1 MKNIYLKINDIL
13 NEDERRHAMVLFGM
27 MLIMGLLEAIG
38 IISVMPFIAVVANPD
53 IIETNRYLAA
63 VFAWF
68 GFTSNNHFLIFL
80 GLMVF
85 TLVVGGLA
93 FKALT
98 YWAMV
103 RFTQMKN
110 YSISSRLLAGYLSQ
124 PYEWFL
130 NRHSAELGKT
140 LITEVLQVVNSI
152 LIPGIQLIA
161 SSITAAFI
169 FLLVIGVAPKVAFVA
184 FVIFGSIYGLIYFLV
199 RKRLHK
205 LGMKRSVANQKR
217 IRVAQEALSSIK
229 DLKVLGLESVYL
241 KAFKTPALQFSTS
254 QVKFMVIGQ
263 LPRFFLEALVFGGM
277 LILLLVLLA
286 FNKGNLNAILP
297 LIGLYA
303 FAGTR
308 LIPALQQ
315 IYQALSKLRF
325 GVAALEELHRDLAQF
340 QKTERPVRY
349 SKREKQSRPLR
360 LVKTLKFKNVSY
372 RYPGAETATLT
383 GIDFTVPA
391 KSTVAL
397 VGRSG
402 AGKTTVIDLLLG
414 LLTSS
419 DGVIEVDETII
430 DVETIPLWQKNTGYV
445 PQQVS
450 LIDESVAYNIGLGAG
465 HNDIDRAAVIK
476 AAQTADLHDFIVN
489 ELPEGY
495 DTLIGERGVRLSG
508 GQRQRIGIA
517 RALYHDPDVLVLDE
531 ATSALDHITEKVI
544 VDAIKALGHQKTI
557 IIVAHRLSTIQHC
570 DQIFLMEAGRIIDRG
585 CYQALLETNS
595 NFQRY
600 LTPTS

>member
-391 KSTVAL
+391 KSTVSF

-419 DGVIEVDETII
+419 DGVIEVDETILNG
-430 DVETIPLWQKNTGYV
+430 ETIPLWQSNIGYV
-445 PQQVS
+445 P
-450 LIDESVAYNIGLGAG
+450 
-465 HNDIDRAAVIK
+465 
-476 AAQTADLHDFIVN
+476 
-489 ELPEGY
+489 
-495 DTLIGERGVRLSG
+495 
-508 GQRQRIGIA
+508 
-517 RALYHDPDVLVLDE
+517 
-531 ATSALDHITEKVI
+531 
-544 VDAIKALGHQKTI
+544 
-557 IIVAHRLSTIQHC
+557 
-570 DQIFLMEAGRIIDRG
+570 
-585 CYQALLETNS
+585 
-595 NFQRY
+595 
-600 LTPTS
+600 